1 MTQSNSEVVT
11 RTFGNFAAL
20 AVNYPVVITTADAAR
35 PSDDDLVRRA
45 VAGERDAF
53 LMIYQRHH
61 GGIYRFARAMTGSTT
76 AAEDVTQDVF
86 LFVLQ
91 KLDRFD
97 AARGSLATFLYA
109 VARNMSRHRLRKE
122 RRFVA
127 LDDPAER
134 ESPPGDDPASA
145 MMTSETVTRVRRL
158 ILTLSSRYRE
168 VLILCDLQGV
178 TYEEASRI
186 LSTPIGTVRSRLHRA
201 RAQLGER
208 LAQPHGRVA
217 SVGQGKH
224 HA

>member
-1 MTQSNSEVVT
+1 VTQSNTEVAT
-11 RTFGNFAAL
+11 RTLGNFATL
-20 AVNYPVVITTADAAR
+20 AVNYPVVITTADAER
-35 PSDDDLVRRA
+35 LSDDDLVRRA
-45 VAGERDAF
+45 VAGERDAV

-76 AAEDVTQDVF
+76 AAEDVTQEVF
-86 LFVLQ
+86 LFLLQ

-97 AARGSLATFLYA
+97 AARGSLGTFLYA

-127 LDDPAER
+127 LDDPAGR
-134 ESPPGDDPASA
+134 ESPPGDDPVSA
-145 MMTSETVTRVRRL
+145 MMASETVTRVRRL

-208 LAQPHGRVA
+208 LAQPHGRAA
-217 SVGQGKH
+217 SLGQGKR